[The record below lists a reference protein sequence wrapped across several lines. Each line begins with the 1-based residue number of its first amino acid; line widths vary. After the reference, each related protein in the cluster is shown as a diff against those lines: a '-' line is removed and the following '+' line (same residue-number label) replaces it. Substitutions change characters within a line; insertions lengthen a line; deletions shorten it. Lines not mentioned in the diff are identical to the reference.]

1 MVAGGRMR
9 NNKNDKLSAGP
20 STTDSLGTSASSNL
34 TIDSAGSLDN
44 PHEMLPSSSFN
55 SKNKFNTVYNKN
67 K

>member
-20 STTDSLGTSASSNL
+20 STTDSLGISTSSNL
-34 TIDSAGSLDN
+34 TIDSAGSLSS
-44 PHEMLPSSSFN
+44 PHEMLPDSSSN
-55 SKNKFNTVYNKN
+55 RKNKFDTVYNKN